1 MHSQT
6 SPTKFSTSLRT
17 TSRTKTNNKGATQH
31 QQHSYAI
38 IIGNDTTK
46 MANTQRFFIR
56 ATHGKDITSML
67 HVQFHIG
74 YGTGEVF

>member
-1 MHSQT
+1 MRSQT
-6 SPTKFSTSLRT
+6 SPTTLSTSLRT
-17 TSRTKTNNKGATQH
+17 TSKTQSNNNGATQH
-31 QQHSYAI
+31 QQHSYAN

-46 MANTQRFFIR
+46 MADTQWLFIR